1 MREGLVETLMN
12 GILSIFS
19 LNNFSLSQIDFS
31 LKTKTLITHENCT
44 NFNKRGCLYENIF
57 SSELNFFQLFRKL
70 SRYHCAHIKS
80 SLMPKSEE
88 EIKTHF
94 AREKRKR
101 KTWRNY
107 NEKQF
112 GRKKKNEEWKTLL
125 KRKRT
130 KKKRFFCITIN
141 MKTIFLQYFPL
152 K

>member
-1 MREGLVETLMN
+1 
-12 GILSIFS
+12 
-19 LNNFSLSQIDFS
+19 
-31 LKTKTLITHENCT
+31 
-44 NFNKRGCLYENIF
+44 
-57 SSELNFFQLFRKL
+57 
-70 SRYHCAHIKS
+70 
-80 SLMPKSEE
+80 MPKSEE

-130 KKKRFFCITIN
+130 KKNASSALR
-141 MKTIFLQYFPL
+141 
-152 K
+152 